1 MVQGLGVLG
10 FGCRVGRFRVKQK
23 GFRVSGFEASVALKK
38 LLFFEDSIVKISLEG
53 SLREVGPFL
62 GGYG

>member
-38 LLFFEDSIVKISLEG
+38 LLF
-53 SLREVGPFL
+53 LRTP
-62 GGYG
+62 